1 MQRWEMEQVVPT
13 GTAIY
18 KESTRESA
26 IDHIFETTLLSE
38 SLISCGIA
46 VWPWLWPPTNP
57 IAVYLTNKQRKASST
72 NDNRKPKQEPRPY
85 SHKKKPVSG
94 GWVLKP
100 HEWYCGFNRPPIWE
114 GADTSCPIRYSSYSF
129 CYNSLSH
136 LRHAWNKLAQGLK
149 NITYTIKSRGWTI

>member
-1 MQRWEMEQVVPT
+1 MAMQRWEMEQVVPT

-46 VWPWLWPPTNP
+46 VWPTVTPNQSYRSVP
-57 IAVYLTNKQRKASST
+57 YKQATQGFST
-72 NDNRKPKQEPRPY
+72 KDNRKPKQEPRPY

-136 LRHAWNKLAQGLK
+136 LRHAWNKLA
-149 NITYTIKSRGWTI
+149 